1 MIRSIRGWINA
12 LLRIDSRRV
21 DQILRD
27 PRERDTLNYLVDE
40 MGITRYRAA
49 RIVQAAKRTR

>member
-1 MIRSIRGWINA
+1 MIRSIVGLIRAIVGRN
-12 LLRIDSRRV
+12 SVRV

-40 MGITRYRAA
+40 LGTTRYRAA
-49 RIVQAAKRTR
+49 RIIQAAHRKR